1 MDPNFNT
8 TSEQQTMPE
17 SPKQEVQSILVIIG
31 QYLFKLVKVVFFAIL
46 FFALSFHW
54 MPDHGYIFPKEQLSF
69 ANTVIS
75 HEDIDQLIERHNE
88 ASGFERAL
96 IRQECIYQKMVEIG
110 VIIQDSDSE

>member
-8 TSEQQTMPE
+8 TSEQQTMPQA
-17 SPKQEVQSILVIIG
+17 PKKEVYSILFVIG
-31 QYLFKLVKVVFFAIL
+31 QYLYKLVKVVFFAVL

-54 MPDHGYIFPKEQLSF
+54 MPDHGCIFPREQLSF

-96 IRQECIYQKMVEIG
+96 VRQEYIYQKMVELG
-110 VIIQDSDSE
+110 IIFEKGEDE